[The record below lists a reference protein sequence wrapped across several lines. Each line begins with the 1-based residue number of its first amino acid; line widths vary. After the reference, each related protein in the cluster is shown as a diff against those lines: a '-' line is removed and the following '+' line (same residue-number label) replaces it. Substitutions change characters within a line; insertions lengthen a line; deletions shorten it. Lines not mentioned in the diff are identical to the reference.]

1 VCRAACTKPLLA
13 AVFIIGYQHFR
24 KYFENIF
31 EKVCKFKKALYICIV
46 KQLKQS
52 KMTTT
57 NNTPTASEVIMY
69 LAHLEM
75 KKNGWDFE
83 HALKIVK
90 NNLNKMGLL
99 K

>member
-1 VCRAACTKPLLA
+1 
-13 AVFIIGYQHFR
+13 
-24 KYFENIF
+24 
-31 EKVCKFKKALYICIV
+31 
-46 KQLKQS
+46 
-52 KMTTT
+52 
-57 NNTPTASEVIMY
+57 MY

-75 KKNGWDFE
+75 KNNGWDFE

>member
-1 VCRAACTKPLLA
+1 
-13 AVFIIGYQHFR
+13 
-24 KYFENIF
+24 
-31 EKVCKFKKALYICIV
+31 
-46 KQLKQS
+46 
-52 KMTTT
+52 MTTT
-57 NNTPTASEVIMY
+57 NNNPRQSEVIMY

-75 KKNGWDFE
+75 DKHGWDFE

>member
-1 VCRAACTKPLLA
+1 MR
-13 AVFIIGYQHFR
+13 
-24 KYFENIF
+24 
-31 EKVCKFKKALYICIV
+31 EKHN
-46 KQLKQS
+46 

-57 NNTPTASEVIMY
+57 NNPTQSEVIMY

-90 NNLNKMGLL
+90 TNLNKMGLL

>member
-1 VCRAACTKPLLA
+1 
-13 AVFIIGYQHFR
+13 
-24 KYFENIF
+24 
-31 EKVCKFKKALYICIV
+31 
-46 KQLKQS
+46 
-52 KMTTT
+52 MTTT
-57 NNTPTASEVIMY
+57 NNNPRQSEVIMY

-75 KKNGWDFE
+75 KNNGWDFE

>member
-1 VCRAACTKPLLA
+1 MT
-13 AVFIIGYQHFR
+13 
-24 KYFENIF
+24 
-31 EKVCKFKKALYICIV
+31 EKHN
-46 KQLKQS
+46 

-57 NNTPTASEVIMY
+57 NNNPTASEVIMY

-90 NNLNKMGLL
+90 TNLNKMGLL